1 MNAKLKDIIDR
12 AETWPPEAQE
22 ELAQIAL
29 EIEAQL
35 KEDYSLTPQDL
46 EAIDRGLQDAAEG
59 RYATN
64 VQVES
69 VFANIADH
77 HEGLYAG
84 CVKRPR

>member
-35 KEDYSLTPQDL
+35 IKDDFHLTPEDL

-59 RYATN
+59 RFATDE
-64 VQVES
+64 QVEAVLARYRRS
-69 VFANIADH
+69 
-77 HEGLYAG
+77 L
-84 CVKRPR
+84 

>member
-12 AETWPPEAQE
+12 VETWPPEAQE

-35 KEDYSLTPQDL
+35 IKDGFHLTPEDL

-59 RYATN
+59 RFATDE
-64 VQVES
+64 QVEAVLARYRRS
-69 VFANIADH
+69 S
-77 HEGLYAG
+77 
-84 CVKRPR
+84 

>member
-12 AETWPPEAQE
+12 VEAWPPEAQE

-35 KEDYSLTPQDL
+35 KEDHPLGPEDL

-59 RYATN
+59 RFATDE
-64 VQVES
+64 QVEA
-69 VFANIADH
+69 VFAKYRRA
-77 HEGLYAG
+77 
-84 CVKRPR
+84 

>member
-29 EIEAQL
+29 EIEAEI
-35 KEDYSLTPQDL
+35 KEGYSLTAGDL

-59 RYATN
+59 RFATDE
-64 VQVES
+64 QVEA
-69 VFANIADH
+69 VFAR
-77 HEGLYAG
+77 Y
-84 CVKRPR
+84 RRSS